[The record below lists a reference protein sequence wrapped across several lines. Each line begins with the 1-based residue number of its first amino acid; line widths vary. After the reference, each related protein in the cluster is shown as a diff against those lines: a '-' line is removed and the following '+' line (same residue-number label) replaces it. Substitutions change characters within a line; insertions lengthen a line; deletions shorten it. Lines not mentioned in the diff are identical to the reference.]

1 MHAFCGAVSIA
12 KVYSFS
18 NSCLVKRH
26 PPPQKKIIII
36 IIMIINKLMVL

>member
-26 PPPQKKIIII
+26 PPPPKKKII

>member
-26 PPPQKKIIII
+26 PPPQKKNNNNNND
-36 IIMIINKLMVL
+36 NK

>member
-26 PPPQKKIIII
+26 PPPKKKKNNNNND
-36 IIMIINKLMVL
+36 NK

>member
-26 PPPQKKIIII
+26 PPPKNNNNNND
-36 IIMIINKLMVL
+36 NK

>member
-26 PPPQKKIIII
+26 PPPKKKNNNNNNND
-36 IIMIINKLMVL
+36 NK

>member
-26 PPPQKKIIII
+26 PPPPKKKNNNNND
-36 IIMIINKLMVL
+36 NK

>member
-26 PPPQKKIIII
+26 PPPKKKNNNNNND
-36 IIMIINKLMVL
+36 NK

>member
-26 PPPQKKIIII
+26 PPPPKKNNNNNND
-36 IIMIINKLMVL
+36 NK

>member
-26 PPPQKKIIII
+26 PPPQKKKNNNNND
-36 IIMIINKLMVL
+36 NK

>member
-26 PPPQKKIIII
+26 PPPKKNNNNNND
-36 IIMIINKLMVL
+36 NK

>member
-18 NSCLVKRH
+18 NSCLVRRH
-26 PPPQKKIIII
+26 PPPPKKK
-36 IIMIINKLMVL
+36 NKNNNDNK